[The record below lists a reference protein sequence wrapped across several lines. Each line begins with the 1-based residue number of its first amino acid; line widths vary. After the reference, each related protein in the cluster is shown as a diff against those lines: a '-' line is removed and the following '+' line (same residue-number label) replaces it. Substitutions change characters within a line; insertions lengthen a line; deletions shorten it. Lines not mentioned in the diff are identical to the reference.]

1 MLSINKVH
9 IIGNLTRDPEIKDT
23 ANGRLARLGVATN
36 RRYRDKDGQMQDATQ
51 FHDVVVFQERLID
64 VIENYCEKGT
74 QVSVEG
80 TLEHR
85 SYEDKDGIKRNVTEI
100 VIRPYGGEFQL
111 GNRAGGAGGGDR
123 DRDGGRDG
131 GRGNDRGGNRGN
143 DRGGNRGSGRDY
155 DDDRRNDRNDNRD
168 SGGGNRG
175 GGRGN
180 YDDMEDDDIPF

>member
-85 SYEDKDGIKRNVTEI
+85 SYDDKDGIKRNVTEI

-123 DRDGGRDG
+123 DG
-131 GRGNDRGGNRGN
+131 GRGSDRGGNRGN
-143 DRGGNRGSGRDY
+143 DRNDNRGGNRGSGRDY

>member
-85 SYEDKDGIKRNVTEI
+85 SYDDKDGIKRNVTEI

-123 DRDGGRDG
+123 DG

-143 DRGGNRGSGRDY
+143 DRNDNRGGNRGGGRDY

>member
-85 SYEDKDGIKRNVTEI
+85 SYDDKDGIKRNVTEI

-123 DRDGGRDG
+123 DG

-143 DRGGNRGSGRDY
+143 DRNDNRGGNRGGGRDY

-180 YDDMEDDDIPF
+180 YDDDMDDDIPF

>member
-123 DRDGGRDG
+123 DG
-131 GRGNDRGGNRGN
+131 GRGNDRGGNRGYDRDDN
-143 DRGGNRGSGRDY
+143 RGGNRGGGRDY
-155 DDDRRNDRNDNRD
+155 DDDRRNDRNDNRN

-180 YDDMEDDDIPF
+180 YDDDMDDDIPF